1 MLYPAA
7 SAVISGAAMYA
18 LGLSQTQSSSPQTKT
33 APAPTSTAAPL
44 EKAQHAANTF
54 TDDAITPIIRK
65 IKMNEYCNIT
75 YSTVLLSFYE
85 AS

>member
-18 LGLSQTQSSSPQTKT
+18 LGLSQTQPSPQTKS

-75 YSTVLLSFYE
+75 YSTVLLSFYS

>member
-7 SAVISGAAMYA
+7 SAVVSGIAMYA
-18 LGLSQTQSSSPQTKT
+18 LGLSQSKPSQTSTK
-33 APAPTSTAAPL
+33 AISAPTPTADPL
-44 EKAQHAANTF
+44 VKAQHEANTF

-75 YSTVLLSFYE
+75 YSTVP
-85 AS
+85 